1 VRPLAIERYFIKEG
15 VKEML
20 IDEYL
25 EKELRRAGYGGLDI
39 KKTPLGTKVIIFAAR
54 PGYVIGRGGRK
65 IRELTR
71 ILERQFGLENPQV
84 EVEEIK
90 NPYLNA
96 KVQAVRLAQALERGI
111 HFRRAAYSAIR
122 AIMMNGARGVEI
134 RLSGKL
140 TGERAKSVRFYQ
152 GYLAKV
158 GNPAETLV
166 SRGYAQALL
175 KLGVIGVKVSIMPP
189 DARLPDEIEIKD
201 IVEEEVS
208 ANEAQ

>member
-1 VRPLAIERYFIKEG
+1 MAIERYFIKEG

-25 EKELRRAGYGGLDI
+25 EKELRRGGYGGLDI
-39 KKTPLGTKVIIFAAR
+39 KKTPLGTKVVIFAAS
-54 PGYVIGRGGRK
+54 PGYAIGRGGRR
-65 IRELTR
+65 IRQLTR
-71 ILERQFGLENPQV
+71 VLESKFGLENPQI
-84 EVEEIK
+84 EVEEIR

-111 HFRRAAYSAIR
+111 HFRRAAYSAMR
-122 AIMMNGARGVEI
+122 AIMRNGARGVEI

-166 SRGYAQALL
+166 SKGYAQALL
-175 KLGVIGVKVSIMPP
+175 KLGVIGVKVAIMPP
-189 DARLPDEIEIKD
+189 EAKLPDEVEVIE
-201 IVEEEVS
+201 VARSEEVS
-208 ANEAQ
+208 KNAPETH

>member
-1 VRPLAIERYFIKEG
+1 MAIERYFIKEG

-25 EKELRRAGYGGLDI
+25 EKELRRAGYGGIDI
-39 KKTPLGTKVIIFAAR
+39 KKTPLGTKVIIFAAS
-54 PGYVIGRGGRK
+54 PGYVIGRGGRR

-71 ILERQFGLENPQV
+71 ILERQFGLENPQI

-122 AIMMNGARGVEI
+122 AIMRNGARGVEI

-166 SRGYAQALL
+166 SKGYAQALL
-175 KLGVIGVKVSIMPP
+175 KLGVIGVKVAIMPP
-189 DARLPDEIEIKD
+189 EARLPDEIEVKE

-208 ANEAQ
+208 TNEAQ

>member
-1 VRPLAIERYFIKEG
+1 MAIERYFIKESI
-15 VKEML
+15 KEML

-39 KKTPLGTKVIIFAAR
+39 KKTPLGTKVVIFAER
-54 PGYVIGRGGRK
+54 PGFVIGRGGRR

-71 ILERQFGLENPQV
+71 ILERQFGLENPQI

-90 NPYLNA
+90 NPYFNA
-96 KVQAVRLAQALERGI
+96 KVQATRLAQALERGV
-111 HFRRAAYSAIR
+111 HFRRAAYAAIR
-122 AIMMNGARGVEI
+122 AIMSNGARGVEI
-134 RLSGKL
+134 RISGKL

-152 GYLAKV
+152 GYIAKV

-175 KLGVIGVKVSIMPP
+175 KLGVLGVKVSIMPP
-189 DARLPDEIEIKD
+189 DARLPDEIEIIEKPT
-201 IVEEEVS
+201 EEEVS
-208 ANEAQ
+208 EQ

>member
-1 VRPLAIERYFIKEG
+1 MAIERYFIKEG
-15 VKEML
+15 VREML

-71 ILERQFGLENPQV
+71 VLERQFGLENPQI

-96 KVQAVRLAQALERGI
+96 KVQAVRLAQALERGV
-111 HFRRAAYSAIR
+111 HFRRAAYSAIK
-122 AIMMNGARGVEI
+122 AIMRNGARGVEI

-189 DARLPDEIEIKD
+189 DAKLPDEIEVKD

>member
-1 VRPLAIERYFIKEG
+1 MAIERYFIREA

-20 IDEYL
+20 IDEFL

-39 KKTPLGTKVIIFAAR
+39 KKTPLGTKVIIFAAN
-54 PGYVIGRGGRK
+54 PGYVIGRGGRR

-71 ILERQFGLENPQV
+71 ILERQFGLENPQIDV
-84 EVEEIK
+84 QEIK

-96 KVQAVRLAQALERGI
+96 KVQAVRIAQALERGI
-111 HFRRAAYSAIR
+111 HFRRAAYAAMR
-122 AIMMNGARGVEI
+122 AIMSNGARGVEI
-134 RLSGKL
+134 RISGKL

-166 SRGYAQALL
+166 SKGYAQALL
-175 KLGVIGVKVSIMPP
+175 KLGVIGVKVAIMPP
-189 DARLPDEIEIKD
+189 DARLPDEIEIIEKP
-201 IVEEEVS
+201 VEEEVS
-208 ANEAQ
+208 SNEAE

>member
-1 VRPLAIERYFIKEG
+1 MAIERYFIKEG

-25 EKELRRAGYGGLDI
+25 EKELRRGGYGGLDI
-39 KKTPLGTKVIIFAAR
+39 KKTPLGTKVIIFAAS
-54 PGYVIGRGGRK
+54 PGYVIGRGGRR

-71 ILERQFGLENPQV
+71 ILERQFGLENPQI

-122 AIMMNGARGVEI
+122 AIMRNGARGVEI

-166 SRGYAQALL
+166 SKGYAQALL
-175 KLGVIGVKVSIMPP
+175 KLGVIGVKVAIMPP
-189 DARLPDEIEIKD
+189 DARLPDEIEVKD

-208 ANEAQ
+208 ADEAQ

>member
-1 VRPLAIERYFIKEG
+1 MAIERYFIREA

-20 IDEYL
+20 IDEFL

-39 KKTPLGTKVIIFAAR
+39 KKTPLGTKVIIFAAN
-54 PGYVIGRGGRK
+54 PGYVIGRGGRR
-65 IRELTR
+65 IRQLTR
-71 ILERQFGLENPQV
+71 ILETQFGLENPQI

-111 HFRRAAYSAIR
+111 HFRRAAYAAMR
-122 AIMMNGARGVEI
+122 AIMNNGARGVEI

-166 SRGYAQALL
+166 SKGYAQALL
-175 KLGVIGVKVSIMPP
+175 KLGVIGVKVAIMPP
-189 DARLPDEIEIKD
+189 DARLPDEIEILEKP
-201 IVEEEVS
+201 VEEEVTES
-208 ANEAQ
+208 EAQ

>member
-1 VRPLAIERYFIKEG
+1 LAIERYFIKEN

-39 KKTPLGTKVIIFAAR
+39 KKTPLGTKVVIFAAS
-54 PGYVIGRGGRK
+54 PGYVIGRGGRR

-71 ILERQFGLENPQV
+71 ILERQFGLENPQI

-122 AIMMNGARGVEI
+122 AIMRNGARGVEI

-166 SRGYAQALL
+166 SRGYAQAKL

-189 DARLPDEIEIKD
+189 DVKLPDEIEV
-201 IVEEEVS
+201 VEKVQEEVS
-208 ANEAQ
+208 TNEAE

>member
-1 VRPLAIERYFIKEG
+1 MAIERYFIKES

-39 KKTPLGTKVIIFAAR
+39 KKTPLGTKVVIFAER
-54 PGYVIGRGGRK
+54 PGFVIGRGGRK
-65 IRELTR
+65 IRDLTR
-71 ILERQFGLENPQV
+71 VLERQFGLENPQI

-90 NPYLNA
+90 NPYFNA
-96 KVQAVRLAQALERGI
+96 KVQAIRLAQALERGV
-111 HFRRAAYSAIR
+111 HFRRAAYAAIR
-122 AIMMNGARGVEI
+122 AIMSNGARGVEI
-134 RLSGKL
+134 RISGKL

-152 GYLAKV
+152 GYIAKV

-175 KLGVIGVKVSIMPP
+175 KLGVLGVKVSIMPP
-189 DARLPDEIEIKD
+189 DARLPDEIEIIEKP
-201 IVEEEVS
+201 IEEEVS
-208 ANEAQ
+208 EQ

>member
-1 VRPLAIERYFIKEG
+1 MAIERYFIREG

-39 KKTPLGTKVIIFAAR
+39 KKTPLGTKVVIFAAS
-54 PGYVIGRGGRK
+54 PGYVIGRGGRR

-71 ILERQFGLENPQV
+71 TLERKFSLENPQI

-122 AIMMNGARGVEI
+122 AIMRNGARGVEI

-166 SRGYAQALL
+166 SKGYAQALL
-175 KLGVIGVKVSIMPP
+175 KLGVIGVKVAIMPP
-189 DARLPDEIEIKD
+189 EAKLPDEIEVKE

-208 ANEAQ
+208 GNEAQ

>member
-1 VRPLAIERYFIKEG
+1 MAIERYFIKEG
-15 VKEML
+15 VREML

-71 ILERQFGLENPQV
+71 ILERQFGLENPQI

-96 KVQAVRLAQALERGI
+96 KVQAVRLAQALERGV
-111 HFRRAAYSAIR
+111 HFRRAAYSAIK
-122 AIMMNGARGVEI
+122 AIMRNGARGVEI

-189 DARLPDEIEIKD
+189 DARLPDEIEVKEV
-201 IVEEEVS
+201 VEEEVS

>member
-1 VRPLAIERYFIKEG
+1 MAIERYFIKEG
-15 VKEML
+15 IKEML

-39 KKTPLGTKVIIFAAR
+39 KKTPLGTKVVIFAENQ
-54 PGYVIGRGGRK
+54 GFVIGRGGRR

-71 ILERQFGLENPQV
+71 VLERQFGLENPQI

-96 KVQAVRLAQALERGI
+96 KVQAIRLAQALERGV
-111 HFRRAAYSAIR
+111 HFRRAAYAALR
-122 AIMMNGARGVEI
+122 AIMNNGARGVEI
-134 RLSGKL
+134 RISGKL

-152 GYLAKV
+152 GYIAKV

-175 KLGVIGVKVSIMPP
+175 KLGVLGVKVSIMPP
-189 DARLPDEIEIKD
+189 DARLPDEIEIIEKPT
-201 IVEEEVS
+201 EEEVS
-208 ANEAQ
+208 EQ

>member
-1 VRPLAIERYFIKEG
+1 MAIERYFIKESI
-15 VKEML
+15 KEML

-39 KKTPLGTKVIIFAAR
+39 KKTPLGTKVVIFAER
-54 PGYVIGRGGRK
+54 PGFVIGRGGRK

-71 ILERQFGLENPQV
+71 ILERQFGLENPQI

-90 NPYLNA
+90 NPYFNA
-96 KVQAVRLAQALERGI
+96 KVQATRLAQALERGV
-111 HFRRAAYSAIR
+111 HFRRAAYAAIR
-122 AIMMNGARGVEI
+122 AIMNNGARGVEI
-134 RLSGKL
+134 RISGKL

-152 GYLAKV
+152 GYIAKV

-175 KLGVIGVKVSIMPP
+175 KLGVLGVKVSIMPP
-189 DARLPDEIEIKD
+189 DARLPDEIEIAEKP
-201 IVEEEVS
+201 IEEEVS
-208 ANEAQ
+208 EQ

>member
-1 VRPLAIERYFIKEG
+1 MAIERYFIKEG
-15 VKEML
+15 IKEML

-39 KKTPLGTKVIIFAAR
+39 KKTPLGTKVVIFAEN
-54 PGYVIGRGGRK
+54 PGFVIGRGGRR

-71 ILERQFGLENPQV
+71 VLERQFGLENPQI

-96 KVQAVRLAQALERGI
+96 KVQAIRLAQALERGV
-111 HFRRAAYSAIR
+111 HFRRAAYAALR
-122 AIMMNGARGVEI
+122 AIMNNGARGVEI
-134 RLSGKL
+134 RISGKL

-152 GYLAKV
+152 GYIAKV

-175 KLGVIGVKVSIMPP
+175 KLGVLGVKVSIMPP
-189 DARLPDEIEIKD
+189 DARLPDEIEIIEKPT
-201 IVEEEVS
+201 EEEVS
-208 ANEAQ
+208 EQ